1 MDLAP
6 EAPTTPTRL
15 LIVEDHE
22 LLSGTLAFALRQLGI
37 EVETSHGPT
46 PEDVVEAAQ
55 RLAPVLVLLDLE
67 LGGGLGSGLDLVVPL
82 TAVGA
87 KVVIMTGVT
96 DRARLAACLEA
107 GAMGI
112 VSKTTGFDDLID
124 AVRRLAEGHSILSEN
139 DRQEL
144 LAALRAKR
152 TADHQRLAPFEA
164 LTSREKAVLTGL
176 VAGESAEEIAARSYV
191 SLSTVRTQIRS
202 ILLKLQVKSQLTA
215 VALARE
221 AGWPPE
227 EN

>member
-1 MDLAP
+1 VDPAP
-6 EAPTTPTRL
+6 ETADSPTRL

-37 EVETSHGPT
+37 EVESSHGPT
-46 PEDVVEAAQ
+46 PDDVVAAAN

-67 LGGGLGSGLDLVVPL
+67 LGGGLGSGLDLVRPL
-82 TAVGA
+82 TGAGA

-107 GAMGI
+107 GAIGI
-112 VSKTTGFDDLID
+112 VSKTSGFGDLVE
-124 AVRRLAEGHSILSEN
+124 AVRRLAEGHAILSEN

-144 LAALRAKR
+144 LAHLRVKR
-152 TADHQRLAPFEA
+152 SADRQRLAPFEA
-164 LTSREKAVLTGL
+164 LTSREKAVLAGL
-176 VAGESAEEIAARSYV
+176 VAGESAEAIAARSYV

-202 ILLKLQVKSQLTA
+202 ILLKLRVKSQLTA

-221 AGWPPE
+221 AGWPPDD
-227 EN
+227 